1 MNDAGASLS
10 KPPVQVPS
18 FDELMRPTL
27 QALRAMGG
35 SATNEELLAKV
46 IELEGY
52 PPEVQAFQHSDNR
65 QTKLNYNLAWAKT
78 YLKRVGAIEN
88 SSRGVWSLT
97 KDGEQ
102 LTSAD
107 ILGVPSRVRR
117 QVADEKRAKQ
127 LIEPEG
133 GPALDI
139 EAEEIEATE
148 PHWKD
153 QLLTVLRGISPAAFE
168 RLAQRLLREAG
179 FLKVE
184 VTGRSGDGG
193 IDGIGVLRVNL
204 LSFQVLFQ
212 CKRYQGNVGAGAI
225 RDFRGAMVGRSD
237 KGLMITTGTFTPDAK
252 REATRDGAPA
262 IDLIGGDQL
271 CDLLKQ
277 LKLGVRTEMVE
288 KMTVESGWFD
298 AL

>member
-1 MNDAGASLS
+1 MNDASVNPS
-10 KPPVQVPS
+10 KPVQVPS
-18 FDELMRPTL
+18 FDELMWPTL

-46 IELEGY
+46 IELENY
-52 PPEVQAFQHSDNR
+52 SPEVQAFQHSDNR

-78 YLKRVGAIEN
+78 YLKKDGAIQN

-102 LTSAD
+102 LTVMD
-107 ILGVPSRVRR
+107 IAGVPSRVRK
-117 QVADEKRAKQ
+117 QVADKKRAKE
-127 LIEPEG
+127 LPLSEEN
-133 GPALDI
+133 PAAAI
-139 EAEEIEATE
+139 EAEEVEATE

-153 QLLTVLRGISPAAFE
+153 QLLSVLRAVEPDAFE

-179 FLKVE
+179 FLKVA

-212 CKRYQGNVGAGAI
+212 CKRYQGSVGAGAI

-262 IDLIGGDQL
+262 IDLIDGDQL

-277 LKLGVRTEMVE
+277 LKLGVTTEMVE
-288 KMTVESGWFD
+288 KMTVEVSWFD
-298 AL
+298 GL